1 MYLGMYA
8 FYKQTFNFNVNNCY
22 FIFIS
27 SYLNKLK
34 AKLFVHTSFQSY
46 KNERFLWFLLFFLF
60 LTNYLFNFNC
70 TFYLWNLVHAFK
82 WPVTE
87 LCSKKT
93 NNKNIT
99 TPLLQD

>member
-46 KNERFLWFLLFFLF
+46 KNERFL
-60 LTNYLFNFNC
+60 
-70 TFYLWNLVHAFK
+70 
-82 WPVTE
+82 
-87 LCSKKT
+87 
-93 NNKNIT
+93 
-99 TPLLQD
+99 